1 MDTATH
7 YPAARPAPRRARLS
21 LAWQIAIGLLIGIA
35 TGLVLHQTP
44 AHFREMAVSGL
55 LQPAGDIFVKLVKM
69 VVVPVVFTSMVIGV
83 AGVGDGKTLG
93 RIGLKTLIYFEVIT
107 TIAIVIGLIVGNV
120 MQPGAGTDM
129 SQLGHADLTAIAQ
142 STKTFSEHSGVMKIL
157 TGIIPDNIFAA
168 MAKGDLLP
176 VIFFSILFGLGLQTL
191 PAAMGQPVIHTLKG
205 ISDAMFKVTNIVMH
219 YAPIGVFALIAVTVS
234 TFGFESL
241 LPLFKLVVITYIAL
255 IFFALVVLGIAAR
268 LFGLRITRLIR
279 HIKDELIIAF
289 SSCSS
294 ASVLPQIMKKVED
307 MGVPKSVST
316 FVLPTGYS
324 FNLDGASIYLGIG
337 TLFIA
342 QLYGIHLG
350 LQEQIVL
357 TLTMTLTSKGTAGVP
372 GFMLVILLVTLSTAG
387 LPIEGLAFI
396 AGVDRLMD
404 MGRTA
409 LNVLGNALAP
419 LIIAK
424 WEGVYEGSV
433 HAHGG
438 DGNGSNNGEDSLRSH
453 VESRVD
459 S

>member
-1 MDTATH
+1 METTAK
-7 YPAARPAPRRARLS
+7 YPTRHGAPGRTRMS
-21 LAWQIAIGLLIGIA
+21 LAWQIAIGLVIGIV
-35 TGLVLHQTP
+35 TGLILHRTS
-44 AHFREMAVSGL
+44 AHFRELAVANF

-69 VVVPVVFTSMVIGV
+69 VVVPVVFTSMVVGV

-129 SQLGHADLTAIAQ
+129 SQLGHTDVAAIAQ

-176 VIFFSILFGLGLQTL
+176 VIFFSILFGLGLQSL
-191 PAAMGQPVIHTLKG
+191 PAAVGQPVINTLKG
-205 ISDAMFKVTNIVMH
+205 VADAMFKVTNIVMH
-219 YAPIGVFALIAVTVS
+219 YAPVGVFALIAVTVS
-234 TFGFESL
+234 TFGFASL
-241 LPLFKLVVITYIAL
+241 LPLFKLVAITYIAL
-255 IFFALVVLGIAAR
+255 IFFALVVLGAAAR
-268 LFGLRITRLIR
+268 LFGLRITSLIR
-279 HIKDELIIAF
+279 AIKDELIIAF

-294 ASVLPQIMKKVED
+294 ASVLPQIIRKVEE

-316 FVLPTGYS
+316 FVVPTGYS

-350 LQEQIVL
+350 WQEQIVL

-424 WEGVYEGSV
+424 WEGVFEERPT
-433 HAHGG
+433 
-438 DGNGSNNGEDSLRSH
+438 NQSLI
-453 VESRVD
+453 
-459 S
+459 